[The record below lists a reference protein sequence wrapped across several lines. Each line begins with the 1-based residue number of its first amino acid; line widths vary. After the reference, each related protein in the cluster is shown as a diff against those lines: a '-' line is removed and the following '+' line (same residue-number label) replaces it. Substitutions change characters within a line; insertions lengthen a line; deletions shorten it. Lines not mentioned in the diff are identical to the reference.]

1 MAVSS
6 EAAISLPQGR
16 MSPTTMDWRPIGRVL
31 SDSDVMNTKANRNS
45 FQALVKANSATERMA
60 GAASGS
66 VISRFDQLPQPV
78 REQLGET
85 GELSVDIF
93 QAPVLVQSWFVLDRI
108 RALAEANG
116 GTMADV
122 FKLVQYFTDLR
133 DYPLYNRV
141 RRLFYPGEP
150 PVSTVVEVSGMLP
163 SREVRIEVEAT
174 AFIPQ
179 RR

>member
-1 MAVSS
+1 MTTGQPLARYAAMKRIGDMVYMSGVIAVD
-6 EAAISLPQGR
+6 
-16 MSPTTMDWRPIGRVL
+16 PTTRTV
-31 SDSDVMNTKANRNS
+31 VQT
-45 FQALVKANSATERMA
+45 FE
-60 GAASGS
+60 
-66 VISRFDQLPQPV
+66 QLPAEV
-78 REQLGET
+78 RQQLGET
-85 GELSVDIF
+85 GEMSVDIF
-93 QAPVLVQSWFVLDRI
+93 QAPALVQSWFVLNRI
-108 RALAEANG
+108 RELAEQAG
-116 GTMADV
+116 GGMGDV

-179 RR
+179 VKR

>member
-1 MAVSS
+1 MTSASAN
-6 EAAISLPQGR
+6 AATGQPLAR
-16 MSPTTMDWRPIGRVL
+16 Y
-31 SDSDVMNTKANRNS
+31 
-45 FQALVKANSATERMA
+45 
-60 GAASGS
+60 AASKRIGDMVYLS
-66 VISRFDQLPQPV
+66 GVIAVDPSSRRVVSNFDQLPEAV

-85 GELSVDIF
+85 GEMSVDIF
-93 QAPVLVQSWFVLDRI
+93 QAPMLVQSWFVLDRI
-108 RALAEANG
+108 RQLAQAEG
-116 GTMADV
+116 GSMADV

-174 AFIPQ
+174 AFIPIG
-179 RR
+179 R

>member
-1 MAVSS
+1 MTTGQPLARYAAMKRIGDMVYMSGVIAVD
-6 EAAISLPQGR
+6 
-16 MSPTTMDWRPIGRVL
+16 PTTR
-31 SDSDVMNTKANRNS
+31 
-45 FQALVKANSATERMA
+45 
-60 GAASGS
+60 S
-66 VISRFDQLPQPV
+66 VVQTFEQLPANV
-78 REQLGET
+78 RQQLGET

-93 QAPVLVQSWFVLDRI
+93 QAPVLVQSWFVLHRI
-108 RALAEANG
+108 QELAEQAG
-116 GTMADV
+116 GGMADV

-174 AFIPQ
+174 AFIPMT
-179 RR
+179 RARG